1 MALIELFNKSP
12 IEGVEELLRCEG
24 VDSNQLPPAGA
35 PQVLRF
41 LREAATGLNAERV
54 GDWLCGDGQL
64 NAQVLQALLTD
75 VCVAGLS
82 LDGALQLSVADIL
95 LPGNLGGKKIG
106 DWKNKREKKGGGKWE
121 IQNQFFDVLS
131 LQVL

>member
-1 MALIELFNKSP
+1 VSRAC
-12 IEGVEELLRCEG
+12 RWT
-24 VDSNQLPPAGA
+24 AHY
-35 PQVLRF
+35 
-41 LREAATGLNAERV
+41 
-54 GDWLCGDGQL
+54 
-64 NAQVLQALLTD
+64 
-75 VCVAGLS
+75 
-82 LDGALQLSVADIL
+82 ADIL